1 MKALLSI
8 FLSSISF
15 VVVAQ
20 ETLYVNKPTIAYSD
34 AKATIEKGI
43 YTAGTQINSFE
54 KINKTVYKVFIDYTD
69 PVYLLNS
76 PNIGYKSETSPHPAS
91 PTPII
96 DSDEYYSSPH
106 LFVTVA
112 GLKVREYPSSTSSI
126 LGTVFNGTVVPISF
140 YPFDKNEWVA
150 IPYKG
155 ETGYISAN
163 YIGAR
168 PVMRELIDLYHSSKE
183 PKEQKKYAERI
194 LELGWNSET
203 KETIKALAIFSE
215 YARANDLE
223 ELATLTKL
231 QKEVLEASSKK
242 SIVSKIAKL
251 QKKGLFGFT
260 INGEIEPINGFDHTV
275 VEKYVGYPLETY
287 ADLEDCA
294 LGDYESNAFYNS
306 AEFIIHDLN
315 LTLKTRKMD
324 MINANGFLLENNQ
337 LNGNTTEKE
346 FLNIAKGFITN
357 INALDKSYSIEI
369 GTVTYVFIFYNG
381 YLTKVEMNYSC

>member
-1 MKALLSI
+1 MKAILSI

-15 VVVAQ
+15 GVLAQ
-20 ETLYVNKPTIAYSD
+20 ESLYVNTPTVAYSD
-34 AKATIEKGI
+34 DKATIEKGI
-43 YTAGTQINSFE
+43 YTAGAQINSFE
-54 KINKTVYKVFIDYTD
+54 KINKNIYKVFIDYAD
-69 PVYLLNS
+69 PVYILNS
-76 PNIGYKSETSPHPAS
+76 PNIGYKSEINTHATSPA
-91 PTPII
+91 PII
-96 DSDEYYSSPH
+96 DVDEYYSTPH

-140 YPFDKNEWVA
+140 YPSDKNEWVA

-155 ETGYISAN
+155 EIGYISAN

-168 PVMRELIDLYHSSKE
+168 PIMKELINQYYSSKE

-203 KETIKALAIFSE
+203 KETIKALTLFSE
-215 YARANDLE
+215 YTSTNNLE
-223 ELATLTKL
+223 ELAVLTKL
-231 QKEVLEASSKK
+231 QKEVLEANSKK
-242 SIVSKIAKL
+242 SIANKIAKL
-251 QKKGLFGFT
+251 QKKELFGFT
-260 INGEIEPINGFDHTV
+260 LNGEVEPINGFNHTV

-306 AEFIIHDLN
+306 AEFIIHDLK

-324 MINANGFLLENNQ
+324 MINANGFLLDNNQ
-337 LNGNTTEKE
+337 LNGNTSEKE
-346 FLNIAKGFITN
+346 FLTIGKGFITN

-369 GTVTYVFIFYNG
+369 GTITYVFLFYNG
-381 YLTKVEMNYSC
+381 FLTKVEMNYSC